1 MLERW
6 YFFSVETNAE
16 ELIFF
21 AREYHYRKT
30 DIDELTMYEKY
41 QMLHGEDAIL
51 SKEMTYYEEM
61 TKYGQLGLWILTS
74 LGTKDVKLEDLI
86 GDIPNK
92 QEKRELTEEEKDLIK
107 FAKENGLKYKI
118 TSKGV
123 EIKI

>member
-1 MLERW
+1 
-6 YFFSVETNAE
+6 
-16 ELIFF
+16 
-21 AREYHYRKT
+21 
-30 DIDELTMYEKY
+30 MYEKY
-41 QMLHGEDAIL
+41 QMLYGEDAIL
-51 SKEMTYYEEM
+51 SKKMNYYEDM